1 MDLSFCSK
9 DLDENTKMLEQKT
22 PTNDYMMYYSSFKK
36 NAGMKILYPD
46 LPSPS
51 RGPAPR

>member
-9 DLDENTKMLEQKT
+9 ELDENTKMLEQK
-22 PTNDYMMYYSSFKK
+22 
-36 NAGMKILYPD
+36 NAGMKIWYPD
-46 LPSPS
+46 LPSPD